1 MLEDIEVRQLNDNEA
16 IPYHLLLLADPSK
29 EA

>member
-1 MLEDIEVRQLNDNEA
+1 MLEGIEVRQLNDNEE
-16 IPYHLLLLADPSK
+16 IPYHLLLLADPSR